1 MKKAITLLF
10 TSLMA
15 ICSYASI
22 WKASAETSQDANTTL
37 VNDPLLVATTTYA
50 TTLKSNG
57 KTIDGET
64 FTHYIQV
71 RNIDYPSGDN
81 PKGTENAGS
90 TSIVIKPQK
99 AITLKFY
106 YRRQAAQG
114 EFTSNDGKDVKL
126 FNQDGYGIVD
136 GTLDIHETTEDLAYG
151 FATKE
156 YKLSEGESY
165 VLSAK
170 GTTINLYGFYYTDKT
185 ESGAE
190 QFSFSW
196 NFSNWQAGDI
206 SATTTIEGLTV
217 EATPEKKVTIDG
229 SKKTVEGVSYTQRL
243 KFGGSGTLEYRN
255 VHFDVP
261 GSCTIK
267 IVAAHA
273 SGSGDDRTLNIA
285 AGSFS
290 NIVDNTTVS
299 AGADPILYAAT
310 YKGDPTTI
318 YIYSANSGINLYAIY
333 VESIDDGG
341 EEGPAEG
348 IAYDW
353 DFTTFY
359 DSDVPLLN
367 GDTDNWTPDVNDEG
381 EVTRWNN
388 VKALSNQPLVAVID
402 GQTTELSFT
411 KGLTFTAGAKGKLR
425 VERTNKRLGLN
436 GKDITVTLPSLK
448 AGQIVTVV
456 SRIANSS
463 AFERR
468 LSASNLYVSEGF
480 LSSEEDAWVTNIGV
494 VAKDGPVSFTTLEGG
509 VNLQSI
515 KVATIP
521 ESYTIT
527 IGEAGWSTFVS
538 PLAVSLPDNL
548 KAYTV
553 ISANDGTATL
563 IDVNA
568 IEAKEPVLL
577 YGAAGEYTLNVIDQA
592 NATHNLLKASTS
604 YFKANGSQ
612 YVLANGS
619 KGIGFY
625 KAAQGTIIN
634 GGKGYL
640 SITGSA
646 SNEFVF
652 GIEDG
657 IHETVTSNK
666 EDNVY
671 YNLQGVRVDKPTM
684 GVYIV
689 NGKKVVLK

>member
-1 MKKAITLLF
+1 MKKAITLLL

-57 KTIDGET
+57 KTIDGEL

-71 RNIDYPSGDN
+71 RNKEYPSEDN
-81 PKGTENAGS
+81 PNGTDNGGS

-99 AITLKFY
+99 SITLKLY
-106 YRRQAAQG
+106 YRRQAVDG
-114 EFTSNDGKDVKL
+114 EFISNDGKDVKL
-126 FNQDGYGIVD
+126 FNQDGYGIID
-136 GTLDIHETTEDLAYG
+136 GTLDIHETTADLAYG

-156 YKLSEGESY
+156 YELSEGETY

-170 GTTINLYGFYYTDKT
+170 NTTINLYGFKYQDHVDY
-185 ESGAE
+185 
-190 QFSFSW
+190 FSFSW
-196 NFSNWQAGDI
+196 NFSNWAAGDI
-206 SATTTIEGLTV
+206 TQKTTVDGLTV
-217 EATPEKKVTIDG
+217 EANTEKKVTIDS
-229 SKKTVEGVSYTQRL
+229 SKKTVESVSYTQRL
-243 KFGGSGTLEYRN
+243 KFGGSGAADYRN

-267 IVAAHA
+267 VVTAHA
-273 SGSGDDRTLNIA
+273 SSSGDDRTLNIA
-285 AGSFS
+285 TGSFD
-290 NIVDNTTVS
+290 NVVDNTTVS
-299 AGADPILYAAT
+299 AGADPIVYSST
-310 YKGDPTTI
+310 YKGDGTTV

-333 VESIDDGG
+333 VESIKDSG
-341 EEGPAEG
+341 EELPIEG
-348 IAYDW
+348 VAYDW

-359 DSDVPLLN
+359 DSDELLLN
-367 GDTDNWTPDVNDEG
+367 GDPTNWSPDVNDEG

-411 KGLTFTAGAKGKLR
+411 KGLTFTAGANGKLR
-425 VERTNKRLGLN
+425 VDRINKRLGLN
-436 GKDITVTLPSLK
+436 GKDITVTTPKLK

-456 SRIANSS
+456 SRIANPT

-468 LSASNLYVSEGF
+468 LGAANLYVSEGF
-480 LSSEEDAWVTNIGV
+480 LSSKEDAWVTNIGV
-494 VAKDGPVSFTTLEGG
+494 VAKDGPVNLTTLEGG
-509 VNLQSI
+509 INLQSI
-515 KVATIP
+515 SIATVP

-538 PLAVSLPDNL
+538 PFATTAPSGVTAYVVTSVS
-548 KAYTV
+548 
-553 ISANDGTATL
+553 DGTASL
-563 IDVNA
+563 
-568 IEAKEPVLL
+568 AKVSSIAANEPVILQ
-577 YGAAGEYTLNVIDQA
+577 GAAGEYKMTVVSEAESA
-592 NATHNLLKASTS
+592 NNLLKTS
-604 YFKANGSQ
+604 FNYFKANGTQ

-625 KAAQGTIIN
+625 KAAAGTIIN
-634 GGKGYL
+634 GGRGYL
-640 SITGSA
+640 SISGSA

-652 GIEDG
+652 GIEDN
-657 IHETVTSNK
+657 IYETVTSNK